1 MLIASKKMA
10 RNFLLWMILIVLQI
24 NYTLQENETISG
36 DSSETVDIASIL
48 TLDDIFEETTIS
60 ISDGEPEALG
70 KNNIMILNNEHVM
83 GIASSS
89 C

>member
-1 MLIASKKMA
+1 MA
-10 RNFLLWMILIVLQI
+10 RNFLLWMILIVLQLT
-24 NYTLQENETISG
+24 YTLQENETISG

-60 ISDGEPEALG
+60 ILDGEPEALG
-70 KNNIMILNNEHVM
+70 KMKIMIFDNERVT